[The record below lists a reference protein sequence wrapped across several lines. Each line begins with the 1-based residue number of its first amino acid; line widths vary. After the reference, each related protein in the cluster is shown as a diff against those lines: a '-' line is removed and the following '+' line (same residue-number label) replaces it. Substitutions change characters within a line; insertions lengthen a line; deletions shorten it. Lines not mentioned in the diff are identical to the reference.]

1 MSGYYGRGY
10 QGSWGRARGGGH
22 APSKFGGKGAGKGAN
37 LPSLLNQLQSE
48 IAAQQQLQAI
58 ASVLTPG
65 NSFPV
70 PTPPVPEPSP
80 SHLGTADAFKQ
91 LQDEISVLRS
101 EVAKARASEPQPPQ
115 ASPEASGILTELKQA
130 LAELR
135 PPKPQAQASSGPPP
149 TKSNAQAELATQLQS
164 LRAELDS
171 LKSSQV
177 STKRKRPQ
185 EPKNPV
191 GGEGFVT
198 KAEHKDFF
206 KDVLQKKSLLAKVA
220 SMPVDEWV
228 AIQAAKL
235 SQDDFD
241 TMLAKFS
248 PDLTNEDQTDDAV
261 LKLCLQQWRL
271 GRSGHGDAATR
282 TN

>member
-1 MSGYYGRGY
+1 M
-10 QGSWGRARGGGH
+10 
-22 APSKFGGKGAGKGAN
+22 
-37 LPSLLNQLQSE
+37 
-48 IAAQQQLQAI
+48 
-58 ASVLTPG
+58 
-65 NSFPV
+65 
-70 PTPPVPEPSP
+70 
-80 SHLGTADAFKQ
+80 
-91 LQDEISVLRS
+91 
-101 EVAKARASEPQPPQ
+101 
-115 ASPEASGILTELKQA
+115 TELKQA

-177 STKRKRPQ
+177 STKRKRSQ

-191 GGEGFVT
+191 GGKGFVT

-271 GRSGHGDAATR
+271 DRSGHGDAATR

>member
-65 NSFPV
+65 NSFPA
-70 PTPPVPEPSP
+70 PIPPVPEPSP

-91 LQDEISVLRS
+91 LQDEVSVLRS
-101 EVAKARASEPQPPQ
+101 ELAKARASEPKTPQASPQ

-130 LAELR
+130 LLAELR
-135 PPKPQAQASSGPPP
+135 SPKPQAQASSGSPP
-149 TKSNAQAELATQLQS
+149 TKADAQAELATQLQS

-171 LKSSQV
+171 LKSSKV
-177 STKRKRPQ
+177 SASKRKRPQ
-185 EPKNPV
+185 EPGNTV
-191 GGEGFVT
+191 GGIGFVT

-261 LKLCLQQWRL
+261 LKRCFQQWRL
-271 GRSGHGDAATR
+271 DRSGTD
-282 TN
+282 

>member
-115 ASPEASGILTELKQA
+115 ASPEVSGILTELKQA

-135 PPKPQAQASSGPPP
+135 PPKPQAQASSGPPH
-149 TKSNAQAELATQLQS
+149 QIQC
-164 LRAELDS
+164 
-171 LKSSQV
+171 SS
-177 STKRKRPQ
+177 
-185 EPKNPV
+185 
-191 GGEGFVT
+191 
-198 KAEHKDFF
+198 
-206 KDVLQKKSLLAKVA
+206 
-220 SMPVDEWV
+220 
-228 AIQAAKL
+228 
-235 SQDDFD
+235 
-241 TMLAKFS
+241 
-248 PDLTNEDQTDDAV
+248 
-261 LKLCLQQWRL
+261 
-271 GRSGHGDAATR
+271 
-282 TN
+282 